1 MEVPGATGVGR
12 GRKSR
17 DAGWE
22 WVGIGLPVPRLCSLG
37 SLGLLGLPFPLLQV
51 RVIPFILKS
60 LESVPTGN
68 VDGAMSNL
76 GWLQNPSLFPLGWL
90 KLELG

>member
-1 MEVPGATGVGR
+1 MQGGN
-12 GRKSR
+12 
-17 DAGWE
+17 GWE
-22 WVGIGLPVPRLCSLG
+22 SGSRCPWLCSLG

-60 LESVPTGN
+60 LESVPTGS
-68 VDGAMSNL
+68 VDGAMSNP

-90 KLELG
+90 KLELGGAFILLAMLFPSCHLS